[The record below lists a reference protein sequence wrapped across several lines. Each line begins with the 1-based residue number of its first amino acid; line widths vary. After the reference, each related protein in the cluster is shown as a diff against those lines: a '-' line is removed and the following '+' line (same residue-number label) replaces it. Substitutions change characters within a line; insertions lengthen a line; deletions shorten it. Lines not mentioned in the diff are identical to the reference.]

1 MKQTLSTKSSGEL
14 TTADQLSKKAA
25 NRDIID
31 WHETWK
37 DTMSRCNLFA
47 LDKEGHPKQWT
58 AAEAERFIK
67 KANPQYTLFL
77 LNQLNITA
85 SDNVLELGCGPGT
98 LTIPVAKKVKQVTA
112 VDSSAGMFEVLKE
125 SAEAEGLQNI
135 VYVNKIWRE
144 VDLQSD
150 LSAPFDVAFAS
161 NAINLMGLKELQDGK
176 GAPVLDWD
184 LEDAVLRLNS
194 VAERVYLTM
203 PLMRHNVPEAFK
215 VVGHPCYSFPSYIM
229 VYNVLSQLGLDV
241 AIQYF
246 VVHEQVNHESTR
258 MLERIEWILNLDHD
272 EVLKFKDKIL
282 GSLDDSEKGLQVW
295 ALMWWKN

>member
-77 LNQLNITA
+77 LNQLNVAA
-85 SDNVLELGCGPGT
+85 SDNVLDLGCGPGT
-98 LTIPVAKKVKQVTA
+98 LTIPLAKKAKQVTA
-112 VDSSAGMFEVLKE
+112 VDSSVGMLEVLKE
-125 SAEAEGLQNI
+125 SAEKEKLQNI
-135 VYVNKIWRE
+135 VCVNKTWRE

-150 LSAPFDVAFAS
+150 LAVPFDVALAS
-161 NAINLMGLKELQDGK
+161 NSINLMGLKELQDGT
-176 GAPVLDWD
+176 GAPLLDWN
-184 LEDAVLRLNS
+184 LEEALLRLNS
-194 VAERVYLTM
+194 VAKRVYLTM

-215 VVGHPCYSFPSYIM
+215 VVGYPCNSFPSYIM
-229 VYNVLSQLGLDV
+229 VYNVLCQLGLDV
-241 AIQYF
+241 EIRYF
-246 VVHEQVNHESTR
+246 VVHEQGINESNR
-258 MLERIEWILNLDHD
+258 MLKRIEWILNLEHD
-272 EVLKFKDKIL
+272 EVLTFKDKIL
-282 GSLDDSEKGLQVW
+282 GCMDESEKGLQVW